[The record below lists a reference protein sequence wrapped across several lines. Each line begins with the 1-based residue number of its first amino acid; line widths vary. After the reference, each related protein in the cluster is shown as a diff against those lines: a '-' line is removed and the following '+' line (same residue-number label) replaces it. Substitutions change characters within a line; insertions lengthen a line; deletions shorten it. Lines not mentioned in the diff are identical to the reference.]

1 MVSWWFMMNPAG
13 AMLGRPSLTRKYFDR
28 PLGPPYFATMAKLHI
43 RLTRISNTRHRF
55 EAIRPDGGVEV
66 RELETRS
73 FFLHDLV
80 HFAVES
86 EARLRNSFYGQLGR
100 GAAYDDMAS
109 SGPETPEGVKTEMV
123 VGALQGAMK
132 APVDPESFVHQL
144 HAMWAN
150 IGREPPDWLTPD
162 TIAGVLR
169 RLRVLQGLWRATPF
183 GKTLEL
189 EFPVD

>member
-1 MVSWWFMMNPAG
+1 MVHDESLDRMVRRA
-13 AMLGRPSLTRKYFDR
+13 SLTSKYFDAHRR
-28 PLGPPYFATMAKLHI
+28 PHYFAPMAKLHI
-43 RLTRISNTRHRF
+43 RLTRLSNTRHRF
-55 EAIRPDGGVEV
+55 EAVRPDGGVEM

-73 FFLHDLV
+73 FLLHDLV

-86 EARLRNSFYGQLGR
+86 EARLKNSFYGQLGR
-100 GAAYDDMAS
+100 GVAYDDMAAV
-109 SGPETPEGVKTEMV
+109 GPETPEGAKTEMV
-123 VGALQGAMK
+123 VGALQGAIK

-144 HAMWAN
+144 HATLVN

-162 TIAGVLR
+162 VIAGVLR

-189 EFPVD
+189 EFRLD